1 MYERPLEFKQRLN
14 PNYPVVSIRMQNSST
29 EGFNHIHRTEWS
41 AIFSIFIKYFSTPI
55 VLDNM
60 CLLYVRSLV

>member
-29 EGFNHIHRTEWS
+29 EGFNHNYSSNWMVGD
-41 AIFSIFIKYFSTPI
+41 F
-55 VLDNM
+55 
-60 CLLYVRSLV
+60 